1 VSGRR
6 PAGPEEPSSGRS
18 TEVLEAADGYERLST
33 DSPLCKDGMEA
44 VMRIA
49 TNSHVNEVQ
58 HGAQGVAGPEVL
70 EFALDIESALVDADV
85 LRQSWPEGKMF
96 ELEAYSDLNAVPP
109 ATVVILANSVGA
121 TMIAVRFP
129 HFTFLEEKHAT
140 GDAL

>member
-1 VSGRR
+1 
-6 PAGPEEPSSGRS
+6 
-18 TEVLEAADGYERLST
+18 
-33 DSPLCKDGMEA
+33 MEA

>member
-1 VSGRR
+1 
-6 PAGPEEPSSGRS
+6 
-18 TEVLEAADGYERLST
+18 
-33 DSPLCKDGMEA
+33 MEA
-44 VMRIA
+44 VMRIE

-70 EFALDIESALVDADV
+70 EFAFDIESALVDADV

-109 ATVVILANSVGA
+109 ATAVILANSVGA
-121 TMIAVRFP
+121 TMIAVRFL
-129 HFTFLEEKHAT
+129 HFTLLEEKHAT